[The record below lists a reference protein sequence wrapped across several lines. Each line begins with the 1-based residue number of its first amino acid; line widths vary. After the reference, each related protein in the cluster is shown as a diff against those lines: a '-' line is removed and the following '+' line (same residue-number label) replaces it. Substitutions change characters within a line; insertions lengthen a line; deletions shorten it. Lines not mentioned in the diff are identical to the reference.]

1 MNYSVIIPF
10 FNEEKTLEIA
20 VQNLLK
26 EGFASE
32 IILVNDGS
40 YDKSLEIAKRLSVN
54 YSFIK
59 LVNSRV
65 NKGKGHALKL
75 GINKVTKKYIGV
87 LDADLEYS
95 PKDLKRLFFEINS
108 NEGDIVCGSRFIGD
122 FKRENIYL
130 RTYFANKFLSK
141 LFSTIHRKKVTDI
154 ATCLKIFRKDIFES
168 IQLNEKGF
176 AIEVELLAKTLS
188 KSQKYTEI
196 PISYS
201 ARSYED
207 GKKIKFIDGFRYIF
221 ATLKYL
227 WKITDHKKKNY
238 FSFLLQ
244 FY

>member
-10 FNEEKTLEIA
+10 FNEEKTLERA

-26 EGFASE
+26 EDFASE

-40 YDKSLEIAKRLSVN
+40 YDKSLEIAIGFLDD
-54 YSFIK
+54 YSLIK
-59 LVNSRV
+59 LVDSKI

-75 GINKVTKKYIGV
+75 GIKEATKKYIGV

-95 PKDLKRLFFEINS
+95 PKDLKRLFLEIES
-108 NEGDIVCGSRFIGD
+108 SESDVACGSRFIGD

-141 LFSTIHRKKVTDI
+141 LFSITHRKEVTDI
-154 ATCLKIFRKDIFES
+154 ATCLKVFRKDIFES
-168 IQLNEKGF
+168 IELNENGF
-176 AIEVELLAKTLS
+176 SIEVELLAKTLS
-188 KSQKYTEI
+188 KSQKYKEI

-207 GKKIKFIDGFRYIF
+207 GKKIKFIDGFRYII
-221 ATLKYL
+221 TIIKY
-227 WKITDHKKKNY
+227 ITK
-238 FSFLLQ
+238 
-244 FY
+244 